1 MKYLILVHVDENAM
15 AAMSPNEDATLT
27 TECLDYDD
35 ELKRNGHYIGSN
47 ALQPVRT
54 ATIVRVRNN
63 KLSTTDGPF
72 VETKE
77 QLGGYILIEAR
88 DLNEAIQVAA
98 KIPMARIGSIEIRP
112 VLALARE
119 TPSWEHP

>member
-1 MKYLILVHVDENAM
+1 MKYLLLVHIDEHVM
-15 AAMSPNEDATLT
+15 AALSPSEDAALT
-27 TECLDYDD
+27 TSALDYDD
-35 ELKRNGHYIGSN
+35 EMRRSGHYVTSN

-77 QLGGYILIEAR
+77 QLGGFILIEAR
-88 DLNEAIQVAA
+88 DLNDAIQVAA
-98 KIPMARIGSIEIRP
+98 NCPMSRIGSIEIRP
-112 VLALARE
+112 VMELARQ
-119 TPSWEHP
+119 TPTWEHA

>member
-35 ELKRNGHYIGSN
+35 EMKRTGNYLGSN

-77 QLGGYILIEAR
+77 QLGGYMLIEAR
-88 DLNEAIQVAA
+88 DLNDAIQVAA
-98 KIPMARIGSIEIRP
+98 KCPMARVGSLEVRP
-112 VLALARE
+112 VMDLERK
-119 TPSWEHP
+119 TPTWEHK